1 LVDFSTVTGFIII
14 SFCFALVL
22 IMKKNTLA
30 PQMKRGLAIMAL
42 IMVSFSFFL
51 ILYNLFT
58 MG

>member
-1 LVDFSTVTGFIII
+1 MVDLGTVTGFIII

-30 PQMKRGLAIMAL
+30 PQMRRGLAIMAL